1 MEISKAIILPLFCV
15 FVVPVLSAWS
25 AQDAACSTPEVCS
38 IKAQL
43 QKKPDY
49 LLLRD
54 LAEKGPMG
62 REAGSV
68 VAALLDHPDWAIRE
82 KAARALG
89 FIDYPE
95 AIPYLGKLLNDPA
108 NAVLSLIAAESLGRI
123 GDQRAIDFL
132 EPVAESHW
140 FPAVRNAAKTA
151 IFNIEHNRQY
161 PKQHPNASFADV
173 FFDYLMVENYSTP
186 RPKLCSELAVPF
198 AKNNLFIKRYQDTE
212 NSSLAAISYRVISR
226 GSNSLEQTNPDAI
239 ERYTIVLDA
248 SNQLTLPGVRY
259 PQEPNVTLKVGGG
272 WLAGLNLGEWGG
284 ELVFLSDLG
293 TSSRI
298 LSEPIADIF
307 QLGSRNIAITDRI
320 DGFDIIYEIKRS
332 GDNQWSATPWRR
344 LPDSMFEAK
353 ILASGE
359 LMVNTNVGSLQIS
372 SDGQMRMASCKAYYP
387 INEDK

>member
-15 FVVPVLSAWS
+15 FVVPVLSVWS

-38 IKAQL
+38 IKVQL

-173 FFDYLMVENYSTP
+173 FF
-186 RPKLCSELAVPF
+186 
-198 AKNNLFIKRYQDTE
+198 
-212 NSSLAAISYRVISR
+212 
-226 GSNSLEQTNPDAI
+226 
-239 ERYTIVLDA
+239 
-248 SNQLTLPGVRY
+248 
-259 PQEPNVTLKVGGG
+259 
-272 WLAGLNLGEWGG
+272 
-284 ELVFLSDLG
+284 
-293 TSSRI
+293 
-298 LSEPIADIF
+298 
-307 QLGSRNIAITDRI
+307 
-320 DGFDIIYEIKRS
+320 
-332 GDNQWSATPWRR
+332 
-344 LPDSMFEAK
+344 
-353 ILASGE
+353 
-359 LMVNTNVGSLQIS
+359 
-372 SDGQMRMASCKAYYP
+372 
-387 INEDK
+387 